1 MRLRFSILFVT
12 ALLTTEAF
20 AANDAAILFSESA
33 VPSSVFPN
41 AAVTVRVRVRNLGST
56 PWSASQG
63 YRLGA
68 QDNQLQWLG
77 YACGGYMNRLTDGRV
92 FLCHDVAPG
101 ATHDFTFQIQAPAS
115 GTFRLAVRM
124 VRDGV
129 EWFGGSF
136 AWSISATISSRNDA
150 AVDVLGS
157 SIPSSIA
164 AGESKSI
171 RVRVRNT
178 GTTVWSAGRAY
189 RLGSQGTNRFEWKG
203 FSCGGYMNRPED
215 GRAFLCRDVA
225 PGEIYDFEF
234 LIAAPAAASGSLTL
248 SVGMVQ
254 DGVEW
259 FGGARSWS
267 VAVSAPLRL
276 PDVIVT
282 GASVSPPNPAPGQL
296 VTFTSV
302 VRNQGGGATP
312 PGVPIGV
319 GYFVDGQYRTW
330 GAVTA
335 SLQPGASLSVTTQG
349 GPWQATSG
357 SHTLTALVDDIDRFA
372 EENEQNNAFSTSFL
386 VGVAPPPPGV
396 GELFGMNIDP
406 ANPAGYPSAQA
417 LRDIGARWVRIEWK
431 ATHGFGFFD
440 PVIANYRA
448 SGLRVLLLVD
458 YASVLGSPPS
468 NASDAAWRDY
478 ISRFVTGASDIA
490 SHYGNG
496 VDAWQIWNEPD
507 LFAPGTGYDPGIP
520 PHLYGV
526 MLRDTA
532 SAIRAR
538 STRTV
543 VTGGLASGDASYL
556 SRARSAVGGL
566 FVDAVSVH
574 PYGQRAP
581 DDWPH
586 SGWGFGNM
594 SDLFDRYLAFGL
606 PLWVTEIGTVDSSI
620 QAAYLENVYRLAE
633 NGYAGRVD
641 RVFWFCWSDG
651 MVPPFGV
658 VTATGTAKPAYWSY
672 RAVAPP

>member
-1 MRLRFSILFVT
+1 MRLRFPILLAT
-12 ALLTTEAF
+12 ALLATETF
-20 AANDAAILFSESA
+20 AANDGAILFSESA
-33 VPSSVFPN
+33 VPSPVFPG
-41 AAVTVRVRVRNLGST
+41 AAVTVRVRVQNLGTTS
-56 PWSASQG
+56 WSASQD

-77 YACGGYMNRLTDGRV
+77 YACGGYMNHLTDARV

-101 ATHDFTFQIQAPAS
+101 GTHDFTFQVRAPAS

-136 AWSISATISSRNDA
+136 AWNLSAATASRNDA
-150 AVDVLGS
+150 AIDLSGS
-157 SIPSSIA
+157 SVPSSIA
-164 AGESKSI
+164 AGETRPVRI
-171 RVRVRNT
+171 RTRNI
-178 GTTVWSAGRAY
+178 GTAVWSAGRGH
-189 RLGSQGTNRFEWKG
+189 RLGSQGTNRFPWTG
-203 FSCGGYMNRPED
+203 FPCGGYMNRPED
-215 GRAFLCRDVA
+215 GRVFLCRDVA
-225 PGEIYDFEF
+225 PGETYDFEF
-234 LIAAPAAASGSLTL
+234 LVGAPSASSGSLTL
-248 SVGMVQ
+248 SLRMVQ

-259 FGGARSWS
+259 FGGEASWT
-267 VAVSAPLRL
+267 VAVSQPLRL
-276 PDVIVT
+276 PDVVVT
-282 GASVSPPNPAPGQL
+282 AASVSPSNPVPGQL

-302 VRNQGGGATP
+302 VRNQGVGPTP
-312 PGVPIGV
+312 AGVPIGV
-319 GYFVDGQYRTW
+319 AYFVDGQYRTW
-330 GAVTA
+330 GAVTT
-335 SLQPGASLSVTTQG
+335 SLSPGASLTVTTQG
-349 GPWQATSG
+349 GPWQATAG
-357 SHTLTALVDDIDRFA
+357 SHTLEALVDDVDRFA
-372 EENEQNNAFSTSFL
+372 EENEGNNQFSTSFL
-386 VGVAPPPPGV
+386 VGAAPPPPGA

-406 ANPAGYPSAQA
+406 ANPAGFPSAPALQA
-417 LRDIGARWVRIEWK
+417 IGARWVRIEWK
-431 ATHGFGFFD
+431 TSHGFGFYD
-440 PVIANYRA
+440 SVIANYRA

-458 YASVLGSPPS
+458 YASVPGSPPS
-468 NASDAAWRDY
+468 NGSDAAWRDY
-478 ISRFVTGASDIA
+478 IARFVAGVSEIA
-490 SHYGNG
+490 SRYGNG

-532 SAIRAR
+532 GAIRAR

-543 VTGGLASGDASYL
+543 VTGGLASGDPGYL
-556 SRARSAVGGL
+556 TRARSAVGGL

-581 DDWPH
+581 DNWPH

-620 QAAYLENVYRLAE
+620 QAAYLENVYELAE
-633 NGYAGRVD
+633 SYSGRVD

-658 VTATGTAKPAYWSY
+658 VTAGGAAKPAYWSY
-672 RAVAPP
+672 RATAPP